1 MEVCCSFLLLAPV
14 NLWSI
19 TLIEGTWT
27 FFSKGISLGQHVT
40 SSGVP
45 HMHFVHRQ
53 ESSMLQRWRSGGIV
67 KG

>member
-1 MEVCCSFLLLAPV
+1 M
-14 NLWSI
+14 
-19 TLIEGTWT
+19 EGTQT
-27 FFSKGISLGQHVT
+27 FFSKGICLGQHVT

-53 ESSMLQRWRSGGIV
+53 ESSMLHRWRSGGIV